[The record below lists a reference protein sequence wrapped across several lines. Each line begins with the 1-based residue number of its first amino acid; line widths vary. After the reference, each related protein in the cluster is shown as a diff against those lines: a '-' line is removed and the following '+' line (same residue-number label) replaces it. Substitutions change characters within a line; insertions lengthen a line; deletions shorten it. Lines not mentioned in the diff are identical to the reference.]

1 MGGGMNSINDYYE
14 ALQRLVEGKQK
25 IVPTGSK
32 INNDTVALEAGRTRG
47 SIKKSRASHEKLIN
61 DIRLAEQGLLM
72 KDPNVQHD
80 ADREKVVYL
89 KNMLDESLEREISL
103 LFENF
108 NLHQEIL
115 RLKER
120 KK

>member
-1 MGGGMNSINDYYE
+1 
-14 ALQRLVEGKQK
+14 
-25 IVPTGSK
+25 
-32 INNDTVALEAGRTRG
+32 
-47 SIKKSRASHEKLIN
+47 
-61 DIRLAEQGLLM
+61 M